1 MRFKWYSK
9 IYYHFSAAVLA
20 KDICPFAENKEK
32 LGKSVKRKFFK
43 EGLEEIE
50 REIKKIENGEESTL
64 GLWTSGYLSRLNI
77 FTDIV
82 SQGLINSNLN

>member
-1 MRFKWYSK
+1 M
-9 IYYHFSAAVLA
+9 A

-82 SQGLINSNLN
+82 SQGLFIKSNLN

>member
-1 MRFKWYSK
+1 MNSMILSK
-9 IYYHFSAAVLA
+9 GRLTNALFNIDRAAVLA
-20 KDICPFAENKEK
+20 KDICHYTENKEK

-64 GLWTSGYLSRLNI
+64 GLWTSGK
-77 FTDIV
+77 F
-82 SQGLINSNLN
+82 